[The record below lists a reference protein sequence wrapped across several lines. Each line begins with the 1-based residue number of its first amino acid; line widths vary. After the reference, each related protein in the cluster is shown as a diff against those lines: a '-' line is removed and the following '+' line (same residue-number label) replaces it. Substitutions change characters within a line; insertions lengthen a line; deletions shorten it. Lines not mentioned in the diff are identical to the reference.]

1 MWYPAAFDRVK
12 FILQTLFSTGL
23 FFIRDENETPPL
35 VRFGIEGKLN
45 VFNLQK
51 DTHVRPIYGK
61 ENVNSTTESCIF
73 FRTV

>member
-1 MWYPAAFDRVK
+1 MWYPAAFNCVK

-35 VRFGIEGKLN
+35 VRFGVKGKLN

-51 DTHVRPIYGK
+51 DTQVGPI
-61 ENVNSTTESCIF
+61 
-73 FRTV
+73 

>member
-1 MWYPAAFDRVK
+1 MWYPAAFDCVK

-35 VRFGIEGKLN
+35 VRFGVEGKLN

-51 DTHVRPIYGK
+51 DTHVRPIYRR
-61 ENVNSTTESCIF
+61 ENVNSTIELYF
-73 FRTV
+73 L